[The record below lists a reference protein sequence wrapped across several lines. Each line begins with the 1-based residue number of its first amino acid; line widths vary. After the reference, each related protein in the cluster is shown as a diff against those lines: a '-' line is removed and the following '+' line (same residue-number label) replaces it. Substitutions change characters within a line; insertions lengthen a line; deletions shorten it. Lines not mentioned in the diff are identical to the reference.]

1 MQTIIAATDFSL
13 LANHAA
19 SYAADMAHALNMELL
34 LMHSLPFPI
43 STPEAPVS
51 PEIYDTMLEDA
62 GNELNKLKIKLANA
76 HNDKLTIRTQVV
88 TGNLL
93 AEIKEQ
99 AKLVDLFTVVMGIQG
114 SSASNRFL
122 FGSNAL
128 AALHQLQLPLVIVP
142 GMTKFKPMKKL
153 ALATDLYHASDIIP
167 FEQVKNLIRLLGCTI
182 DIVSV
187 YRSGESVKPEMIPE
201 SKYLQ
206 MELADFNPN
215 FHFVENKNVEE
226 AIAAFTNEN
235 SIDMLI
241 VVPGKYTLLDTLFH
255 KSVSKQIALHI
266 PIPIMALHNIHVPK
280 AIK

>member
-13 LANHAA
+13 LANHAV
-19 SYAADMAHALNMELL
+19 SYAADMAHTLNMDLL
-34 LMHSLPFPI
+34 LIHSLPFPI
-43 STPEAPVS
+43 STPEAPIS

-62 GNELNKLKIKLANA
+62 GNELNKLKIKLRST
-76 HNDKLTIRTQVV
+76 HNDKITIRTQVV

-114 SSASNRFL
+114 SSASERLL

-142 GMTKFKPMKKL
+142 GMIEFKPVKKL
-153 ALATDLYHASDIIP
+153 ALASDLYRAGDVIP
-167 FEQVKNLIRLLGCTI
+167 FEQVKNLIRLLECSI
-182 DIVSV
+182 DIISV
-187 YRSGESVKPEMIPE
+187 YKSGESVKPEMIPE

-206 MELADFNPN
+206 MELADFNPG
-215 FHFVENKNVEE
+215 FHFIENKNIED
-226 AIAAFTNEN
+226 AIVTFVGEN
-235 SIDMLI
+235 KIDMLV
-241 VVPGKYTLLDTLFH
+241 VVPGKYTLLDSLFH
-255 KSVSKQIALHI
+255 RSVSKQIALHM
-266 PIPIMALHNIHVPK
+266 PIPIMALHNVHVPK